1 MQNIKLRYDD
11 NWQRIIYGVEREE
24 GEGGNKRNHKYLKIR
39 LTNVENILESLVHCG
54 LQFYDSHAKAVKL

>member
-1 MQNIKLRYDD
+1 MAWRGKR
-11 NWQRIIYGVEREE
+11 G
-24 GEGGNKRNHKYLKIR
+24 GGNKRNHKYLKIR